1 MNRFVNPLVK
11 WILRSPAHRLL
22 SSHLLLI
29 SVTGRRSGRVYEIPV
44 AYHQSGSS
52 TTINVGAPE
61 RKQWW
66 RNFRS
71 SCIYASRQPGRRL
84 CCAGSCWTWR
94 PWELGSRARGCP
106 AHESRRS
113 RSGRG
118 AIAMAATSGI
128 GALAG
133 GVV

>member
-11 WILRSPAHRLL
+11 WILRSPIHRLL

-44 AYHQSGSS
+44 AYHQSGDS

-66 RNFRS
+66 RNFRNRRPTHV
-71 SCIYASRQPGRRL
+71 IIRGDRQ
-84 CCAGSCWTWR
+84 AGWAVARTDETGTAVTV
-94 PWELGSRARGCP
+94 EL
-106 AHESRRS
+106 
-113 RSGRG
+113 SGH
-118 AIAMAATSGI
+118 
-128 GALAG
+128 
-133 GVV
+133 